1 MKAGD
6 IVIWTPIPGKSGKEW
21 RIVDVLSTQEP
32 KQLLLTD
39 VEGDGS
45 KCNPAL
51 TCDCALVREGE
62 PPKRVKEKAAV
73 VDIWGVP
80 DNCVVGVDR

>member
-1 MKAGD
+1 MKSGD
-6 IVIWTPIPGKSGKEW
+6 IVIWAPIPGKAGKEW

-39 VEGDGS
+39 LEGDGS

-51 TCDCALVREGE
+51 TCDCTLVREGE
-62 PPKRVKEKAAV
+62 PPKRIII
-73 VDIWGVP
+73 DRSVP
-80 DNCVVGVDR
+80 MRDSRKHILAEDR

>member
-6 IVIWTPIPGKSGKEW
+6 IVIWAPIPGKVGKEW

-39 VEGDGS
+39 LEGDGS

-51 TCDCALVREGE
+51 TCDCTLVREGE
-62 PPKRVKEKAAV
+62 PPKRVII
-73 VDIWGVP
+73 DRSVP
-80 DNCVVGVDR
+80 MRDSRPHILAEDR